1 MIKLD
6 HSETIKAPVKRVF
19 EYATD
24 PDTAAEWQDGVIES
38 RKAPGGQTRQGTTMR
53 TVRVLMGQRLE
64 STAEVTEYVPDQKY
78 GLKSTGGPV
87 EFNLR
92 QTFTPDGDNTRVDTH
107 MEMEPGS
114 SMQVAEAVVARD
126 LREQL
131 DNNAKKLK
139 EILES

>member
-6 HSETIKAPVKRVF
+6 FSERIQAPVERVF

-38 RKAPGGQTRQGTTMR
+38 RKTPSGQTQAGTTMR

-64 STAEVTEYVPDQKY
+64 STAEITEYVPNQKY
-78 GLKSTGGPV
+78 ALKTTGGPV
-87 EFNLR
+87 QFQLR
-92 QTFTPDGDNTRVDTH
+92 QTFTPDGDGTRMDTH
-107 MEMEPGS
+107 VEMEPGG
-114 SMQVAEAVVARD
+114 SMEVAEPVVARS
-126 LREQL
+126 LREQME
-131 DNNAKKLK
+131 NNARKLK

>member
-6 HSETIKAPVKRVF
+6 FSETIKAPVERVF

-38 RKAPGGQTRQGTTMR
+38 KKTPGGQTRTGTTMR

-64 STAEVTEYVPDQKY
+64 STAEVTEFVPNQKY
-78 GLKSTGGPV
+78 ALKSTGGPV
-87 EFNLR
+87 EFNLQ
-92 QTFTPDGDNTRVDTH
+92 QTFAPEGEGTRLETH
-107 MEMEPGS
+107 VEMEPGGA
-114 SMQVAEAVVARD
+114 MQVAEPVVARS
-126 LREQL
+126 LREQME
-131 DNNAKKLK
+131 NNTRKLK

>member
-6 HSETIKAPVKRVF
+6 FSERIKAPVERVF

-38 RKAPGGQTRQGTTMR
+38 RKNPAGQTHAGTTMR
-53 TVRVLMGQRLE
+53 TIRVLMGQRLE
-64 STAEVTEYVPDQKY
+64 SMAEVTEYVPNQKY
-78 GLKSTGGPV
+78 AIKSTGGPV
-87 EFNLR
+87 QFNMR
-92 QTFTPDGDNTRVDTH
+92 QTFTPDGNGTRVETH

-114 SMQVAEAVVARD
+114 TMEVAEPVVARS
-126 LREQL
+126 LREQME
-131 DNNAKKLK
+131 NNTKKLR

>member
-6 HSETIKAPVKRVF
+6 FSETIKAPVERVF

-38 RKAPGGQTRQGTTMR
+38 KKNPDGQTHTGTTMR

-64 STAEVTEYVPDQKY
+64 STAEITEYVPNERY
-78 GLKSTGGPV
+78 TLKSTGGPV
-87 EFNLR
+87 QFNLH
-92 QTFTPDGDNTRVDTH
+92 QTFTPEGDGTRVETH
-107 MEMEPGS
+107 MEMELGGA
-114 SMQVAEAVVARD
+114 MEVAEPVVARN
-126 LREQL
+126 LREQMES
-131 DNNAKKLK
+131 NTRKLK